1 MRKCLTNSLRS
12 SSFLLLMLFLGP
24 LIRAQTTE
32 EKKEIPPFNILL
44 TNSKYFKAAEV
55 TKNVPLVLV
64 YFDPTCE
71 HCKAFTANL
80 IKNVKSF
87 RKTQIVMIS
96 YTPFSQ
102 VRQFETEF
110 HLNRYSNIKVGT
122 EGYTFV
128 VQRYYHIDKFPF
140 VALFNAKGSLIA
152 SYYSAPDIDQIIGVL
167 NANKE

>member
-1 MRKCLTNSLRS
+1 MKKCLRNSLKAS
-12 SSFLLLMLFLGP
+12 SVLLVMLFSCLV
-24 LIRAQTTE
+24 LKAQTIG

-44 TNSKYFKAAEV
+44 TNSTYFKASGV
-55 TKNVPLVLV
+55 TKNVPLVLI

-71 HCKAFTANL
+71 HCKAFTTSL
-80 IKNVKSF
+80 IQHIKDL
-87 RKTQIVMIS
+87 RKTQIIMIS

-102 VRQFETEF
+102 VKQFETDF

-152 SYYSAPDIDQIIGVL
+152 SYYNSPQVDEIISTL
-167 NANKE
+167 NANR